1 MDSRTTAGQK
11 TAERI
16 ARLIRA
22 RYPVIAVQSHE
33 ENRVT
38 DAIKDV
44 AKSQGKE
51 LYAWTISRGVEALVK
66 RDDDGAQ
73 VAEFDG
79 SALTDPV
86 DALSWI
92 LEQDQDDA
100 GLYLMKD
107 LHPYLSGERADPV
120 VVRAL
125 RDAAAE
131 LITRNQNVILLSP
144 RVDVPADAEKDVAV
158 VDFPLPDADELA
170 EQVDTFIARL
180 PETDRNGNPV
190 EVRVNGRRMDIV
202 RALQGLTAME
212 ADAVLSQAVIALGHL
227 DTDAIDY
234 ILEAKAEV
242 IRQSGALE
250 YWPEKASYADV
261 GGLDLLKSWCKQSE
275 SAFTDEAREF
285 GVEPD
290 KGILLVGV
298 PGCGKSLT
306 AKAVAGGK
314 RPLLRLDVGA
324 LFGSL
329 VGQSEQQTRN
339 ALKVA
344 EAVAPAVMWL
354 DEIEKGLGSG
364 GGELDGGTSQRVLGT
379 LLTWMEESEAEVF
392 VVATANDI
400 SSLRPELVRRFSETF
415 FVDLPQ
421 LAEREEILAIHLAKR
436 DRDPSDY
443 DMNAIAGATEE
454 FTGAELEKVV
464 QGAIKRAFSDGSRKV
479 TTDDL
484 LEVAAETVPLATTM
498 REGIDR
504 MREWAKRARPASSR
518 QASGNAG
525 AEVESAPRAIEL

>member
-1 MDSRTTAGQK
+1 MNSPKTAGQE
-11 TAERI
+11 TADRI
-16 ARLIRA
+16 ARLVKA

-33 ENRVT
+33 ENRVIEHLWQI
-38 DAIKDV
+38 AQQ
-44 AKSQGKE
+44 QGKKF
-51 LYAWTISRGVEALVK
+51 YTWTISAGLK
-66 RDDDGAQ
+66 SHYPPDDYRLEDQ
-73 VAEFDG
+73 NTD
-79 SALTDPV
+79 DPV
-86 DALSWI
+86 DALQFV
-92 LEQDQDDA
+92 LDEDDKDRA
-100 GLYLMKD
+100 IYVFKD
-107 LHPYLSGERADPV
+107 LHPYLTGERADPV
-120 VVRAL
+120 VIRAL
-125 RDAAAE
+125 RDVAAE
-131 LITRNQNVILLSP
+131 LIKRHQTVVLLSP
-144 RVDVPADAEKDVAV
+144 TIEVPGDAEKDVAV

-170 EQVDTFIARL
+170 EQVDNFIANL
-180 PETDRNGNPV
+180 PVAVD
-190 EVRVNGRRMDIV
+190 VRVNGDRRDIV
-202 RALQGLTAME
+202 GALQGLTAAE
-212 ADAVLSQAVIALGHL
+212 ADAVLAQSVIALGHL
-227 DTDAIDY
+227 DTDAIEY

-250 YWPEKASYADV
+250 YWPEKASYSDV

-275 SAFTDEAREF
+275 VAFSDEAREF
-285 GVEPD
+285 GVEAD

-364 GGELDGGTSQRVLGT
+364 GEFDGGTSQRVLGT
-379 LLTWMEESEAEVF
+379 LLTWMEETEADVF

-400 SSLRPELVRRFSETF
+400 ASLRPELVRRFSETF

-421 LAEREEILAIHLAKR
+421 RAEREEVLAIHLAKR
-436 DRDPSDY
+436 DRDPSAY
-443 DMNAIAGATEE
+443 DLNAIADATED

-464 QGAIKRAFSDGSRKV
+464 QGAIKRAFADGVRTV

-484 LEVAAETVPLATTM
+484 LAVAAETVPLATTM
-498 REGIDR
+498 REGIEA
-504 MREWAKRARPASSR
+504 MREWATRAHPASSR

-525 AEVESAPRAIEL
+525 AEVESAARAIEI